1 VVAPLP
7 ADVNGLRCG
16 ARGDQ
21 QRRPYSGRGFCALP
35 RYEGIVHQR
44 IVTLSIIALVSATA
58 GSALGQTADIVA
70 VNGKVFTARDGAEL
84 AQGFAVKGEK
94 FIAVGS
100 TEAMRAHVG
109 ANTKVIDLAGR
120 FVAPGLADGHFHN
133 EGGGP
138 GIDLSATRSIA
149 DLLAVVGAAAA
160 EAKPGDVIVIDNG
173 GRPDTSCWGGLLALA
188 AKTKGISGVIIDGAC
203 RDVDESRDVGFP
215 VFARG
220 AVPMTA
226 RGRVMQESYNQEI
239 EFAGVQVHSGDLVI
253 ADGSGVV
260 IIPRSKEE
268 EVVREA
274 EAVAATEARMAEGI
288 RQGMSVLEV
297 LEKLGYEQM
306 LKK

>member
-1 VVAPLP
+1 MAREPIVERLLKLDTCAVSDGMDRLGLMGATYGVRPLWP
-7 ADVNGLRCG
+7 CPKIVGHAVTMKIKPIGLDKPKHHLG
-16 ARGDQ
+16 T
-21 QRRPYSGRGFCALP
+21 LP
-35 RYEGIVHQR
+35 ID
-44 IVTLSIIALVSATA
+44 A
-58 GSALGQTADIVA
+58 
-70 VNGKVFTARDGAEL
+70 
-84 AQGFAVKGEK
+84 AQ
-94 FIAVGS
+94 
-100 TEAMRAHVG
+100 
-109 ANTKVIDLAGR
+109 
-120 FVAPGLADGHFHN
+120 
-133 EGGGP
+133 
-138 GIDLSATRSIA
+138 
-149 DLLAVVGAAAA
+149 
-160 EAKPGDVIVIDNG
+160 PGDVIVIDNG

-203 RDVDESRDVGFP
+203 RDVDESREVGFP

-239 EFAGVQVHSGDLVI
+239 EFAGVQVHAGDLVI